1 MLNPIALD
9 KLNEWFGTCHKAM
22 MGRNGTGG
30 EPSQMLLNAVNA
42 GVEFAAIAAAA
53 VVIPLG
59 NAQSPVAGQHSNRP
73 YLRPANGSNG
83 DGNTPRGLI

>member
-53 VVIPLG
+53 VVSIAYDVRAIRAELTKG
-59 NAQSPVAGQHSNRP
+59 SRYRLCGLSNK
-73 YLRPANGSNG
+73 SE
-83 DGNTPRGLI
+83 GL